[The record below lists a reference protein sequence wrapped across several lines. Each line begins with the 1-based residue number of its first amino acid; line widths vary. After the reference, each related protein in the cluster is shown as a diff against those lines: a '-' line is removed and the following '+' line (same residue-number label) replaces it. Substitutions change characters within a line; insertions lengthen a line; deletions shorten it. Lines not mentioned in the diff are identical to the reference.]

1 MPPPAGKGKGKG
13 GKALAKQGGA
23 AEDHS
28 FDEVVSEHSKQL
40 EELRERQE
48 RQVRRDFRFFCTRGE
63 GTGDR
68 GEPRFFG
75 GWRGLQ
81 HRARCAIFFPFFF
94 CRGRNDDF
102 FCGR

>member
-48 RQVRRDFRFFCTRGE
+48 RQVRRDFLFFALAGRGQGTE
-63 GTGDR
+63 GSR
-68 GEPRFFG
+68 VFLVAG
-75 GWRGLQ
+75 GVYNIEHDVQ
-81 HRARCAIFFPFFF
+81 FFF
-94 CRGRNDDF
+94 HFFFVAGGTMIF